1 MQPSLIPPSAR
12 GPVVVL
18 YATGAGTLDPAVPD
32 GTIVASKQLPA
43 RVVGASVT
51 DPVPE
56 IETLVETA
64 AVETA

>member
-1 MQPSLIPPSAR
+1 
-12 GPVVVL
+12 VVVL